1 MTMTLRARCAASPL
15 PLLEFHLL
23 WQAVLGVSRAWLIAH
38 DTDPLDAA
46 ACDAFDTLE
55 GRRLAGEPMAY
66 ILGSR
71 EFFGHDFRVTPAV
84 LIPRPETELLVECG
98 LQALSGR
105 PAPRVLDLGTG
116 SGAVAV
122 SIALARPDAQVL
134 ATDCSSAALAVATMN
149 ASALGATVQF
159 LHGNWYDTLRRDAQ
173 FDLIVSNPPY
183 VASDD
188 AHLSAGDLRFE
199 PLSALTDGADG
210 LSALTRIVQQAPC
223 HLAADGMLCVEH
235 GFDQA
240 AAVRGLFGGSGFAA
254 VASLPDLAGV
264 ERVTTGRMPARIL

>member
-1 MTMTLRARCAASPL
+1 MTQTLRARHVASPL

-23 WQAVLGVSRAWLIAH
+23 WQQVLGVSRAWLLAH

-46 ACDAFDTLE
+46 ACAAYDALE
-55 GRRLAGEPMAY
+55 ARRVAGEPMAY
-66 ILGSR
+66 ILGRR

-98 LQALSGR
+98 LQAIEGLQ
-105 PAPRVLDLGTG
+105 APRVLDLGTG

-122 SIALARPDAQVL
+122 SVALARPDARVC
-134 ATDCSSAALAVATMN
+134 ATDCSAAALAIATMN

-159 LHGNWYDTLRRDAQ
+159 LCGNWYDTLRPSMR
-173 FDLIVSNPPY
+173 FDLIVANPPY

-199 PLSALTDGADG
+199 PLCALTDGADG
-210 LSALTRIVQQAPC
+210 LSALRQIIRDAPH
-223 HLAADGMLCVEH
+223 HLAEGGALCVEH

-240 AAVRGLFGGSGFAA
+240 GAVRGLFLDSGFDAID
-254 VASLPDLAGV
+254 SLRDLAGV
-264 ERVTTGRMPARIL
+264 ERVTRGRLAAPIL